1 MAFASGHLLA
11 GVIAA
16 HPRHLG
22 RFHALT
28 IEGSCRWLLVTTR
41 SLAHLSPQGIVNALP
56 RAIITKGAKI
66 RVHALPG
73 GILPREYPP
82 LAASDREVQ
91 QCLDHR
97 SHLQCAWLASW
108 LCRWNQLFDTI
119 PLRVGQIGWI
129 HLSVFH
135 PSSVPSP
142 VSDCHP
148 FSNRLLA

>member
-66 RVHALPG
+66 RVHALPMAGYSRGSIRHWQPVTVRYSSALITARISSVRGLPPGFAG
-73 GILPREYPP
+73 GI
-82 LAASDREVQ
+82 
-91 QCLDHR
+91 
-97 SHLQCAWLASW
+97 
-108 LCRWNQLFDTI
+108 
-119 PLRVGQIGWI
+119 
-129 HLSVFH
+129 
-135 PSSVPSP
+135 
-142 VSDCHP
+142 
-148 FSNRLLA
+148 